1 MDIWNP
7 EFCLESGILS
17 WNPESRPEFG
27 GIPNPVQ
34 DSWVVSDPSVETS
47 KHSEGRY
54 SSVVMIL
61 YTCRNLSVVVHC
73 TQNDKYR
80 IITTLE

>member
-34 DSWVVSDPSVETS
+34 DSWVVSDPSDYPVE
-47 KHSEGRY
+47 GL
-54 SSVVMIL
+54 VVLHNGVSDFVIQTAVNCHCRKKTIL
-61 YTCRNLSVVVHC
+61 
-73 TQNDKYR
+73 
-80 IITTLE
+80 